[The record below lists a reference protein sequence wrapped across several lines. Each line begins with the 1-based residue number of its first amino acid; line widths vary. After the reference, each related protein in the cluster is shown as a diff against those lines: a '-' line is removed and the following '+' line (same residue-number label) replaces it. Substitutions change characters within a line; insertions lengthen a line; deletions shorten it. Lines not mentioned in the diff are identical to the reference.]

1 MPNRL
6 ELHEFL
12 CGILG
17 SRNVYYNPPESI
29 KMSYPA
35 IVYHL
40 SNINN
45 RYANNNVYLQ
55 NDAYIVTVISKESD
69 IDCVR
74 ALSKLSKCKFDR
86 QFSSNNLHH
95 YVFTLYY

>member
-12 CGILG
+12 CELLG

-35 IVYHL
+35 IVYYL

-55 NDAYIVTVISKESD
+55 NDAYTVTVISKESD

-74 ALSKLSKCKFDR
+74 SLSKLPKCKFDR
-86 QFSSNNLHH
+86 QFASNNLHH